1 MRPGILVRLAL
12 AGTRTDHLRTT
23 LTAASSALAALAMF
37 AAATVLTIRG
47 GEAYVAPDG
56 TYLRTSGAQRYSS
69 PYLHEAGLRPG
80 VAAVFVVLSLLV
92 LVLAGQCIRLGAPA
106 RDRRLAAIRLAG
118 ATPRQAVLIASAETV
133 SAAVLGSVAGL
144 GVYLLLRM
152 LLERR
157 NAAGLLAL
165 PTDVLP
171 PALTMIGLL
180 LVVPA
185 VAGLA
190 GAFLLR
196 RVVISPLGVT
206 RRTRSRGPLPWP
218 GIVIGAGLLFFQMP
232 GWVGLTIG
240 GKPFVALLVIG
251 ALLCVIGV
259 VLGAGWITYATGQ
272 MLRRFGGRPAMLLAG
287 KRLIADPWSG
297 SRTFAALL
305 ASVVVGAAALGVR
318 AGFVAMFDARSPL
331 EGGPAADEGFY
342 TGGVDLF
349 LIAVA
354 IGVVISAVGTLIALA
369 EGIVARRR
377 AYATLTAVGVPA
389 KTLAEAV
396 LWQVLAP
403 LVPALLV
410 AMVTGFAASEFFNK
424 GGSLAEGD
432 VDVPLGALSL
442 LGGGT
447 LLMML
452 VAAGTGLLVL
462 RSSTDLD
469 ELRAG

>member
-1 MRPGILVRLAL
+1 MRAGTLVRLAL

-23 LTAASSALAALAMF
+23 LTAASSALAALALL
-37 AAATVLTIRG
+37 AAATVLAIKG
-47 GEAYVAPDG
+47 GADVIGPDG
-56 TYLRTSGAQRYSS
+56 SYSRTAGAERYSS

-133 SAAVLGSVAGL
+133 TAAVLGSVAGL
-144 GVYLLLRM
+144 GVYLLLRV
-152 LLERR
+152 LLDRR
-157 NAAGLLAL
+157 TKEGLLLL
-165 PTDVLP
+165 PTDLLP
-171 PALTMIGLL
+171 PALTIIGLL
-180 LVVPA
+180 LVVP
-185 VAGLA
+185 VLAGLA

-218 GIVIGAGLLFFQMP
+218 GALIAIGFVLFQVP
-232 GWVGLTIG
+232 GWVGLGIG
-240 GKPFVALLVIG
+240 GNGWAAMLAVGGVV
-251 ALLCVIGV
+251 CVLGV
-259 VLGAGWITYATGQ
+259 VLGTGWITYTTGRL
-272 MLRRFGGRPAMLLAG
+272 LRRFGARPAMLLAG

-297 SRTFAALL
+297 SRTLAALL

-318 AGFVAMFDARSPL
+318 AGFVAQFDAYETMDGVSA
-331 EGGPAADEGFY
+331 GADEGFY
-342 TGGVDLF
+342 LGGVDLF

-354 IGVVISAVGTLIALA
+354 IGVVISTAGTLVALT

-377 AYATLTAVGVPA
+377 SYAALTAVGVPTA
-389 KTLAEAV
+389 TLAEAV
-396 LWQVLAP
+396 LWQVLSP

-410 AMVTGFAASEFFNK
+410 ALATGVGAGQIYNMSDQAAT
-424 GGSLAEGD
+424 
-432 VDVPLGALSL
+432 VPVGALGL

-452 VAAGTGLLVL
+452 LAAGIGLLVL
-462 RSSTDLD
+462 RSSTDLE